1 MSDTKIQINNRRN
14 HSYILFLQQLYTQ
27 RRNTLR
33 DIEYAKN
40 KLKENKKTIY
50 IGFQHI
56 NINWYY
62 KTLQNNLKINIKTIQ
77 EVRSK
82 LMIC

>member
-1 MSDTKIQINNRRN
+1 MSDTKIQMNNRRN
-14 HSYILFLQQLYTQ
+14 QAYTLFLQQLYIQ

-33 DIEYAKN
+33 DIEFVKN

-50 IGFQHI
+50 IGFQYI

-62 KTLQNNLKINIKTIQ
+62 KTLQNNLKINIETIQ

-82 LMIC
+82 LIIC